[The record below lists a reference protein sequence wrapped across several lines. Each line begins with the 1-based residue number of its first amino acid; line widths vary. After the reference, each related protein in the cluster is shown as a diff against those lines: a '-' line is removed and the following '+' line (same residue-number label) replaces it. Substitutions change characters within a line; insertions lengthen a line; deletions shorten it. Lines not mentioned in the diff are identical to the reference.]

1 MKLKRDAKTLKS
13 KSIASLTRGLNIFNN
28 SEENGRHETVLLLLQ
43 HSSEMLLKS
52 LLIQKG
58 ENVFD
63 KQRGISI
70 GLNKALQTALNKS
83 WITEGQAGAIRTLD
97 AMRDQAQHWMLV
109 SSEELLYINS
119 RALITAIDEILT
131 KHFDDTLA
139 DNLPLRV
146 LPISTA
152 PMTDI
157 NILLDKEFTQIK
169 ELLSPNRRARDEAR
183 GRIAALLAM
192 EAHSGQ
198 EVQISKKDIDRIEK
212 AIREGAKL
220 DTIFPKLTPLSA
232 TITGEGP
239 TIKIQIKKNDQT
251 LPGVRFIPSDSQEHA
266 AAVRE
271 VDLQN
276 KFHLSPTE
284 LAKKLNLNIN
294 DSKALR
300 DYLDVDKN
308 PSLCHV
314 FTFGSQKHPRFSDNA
329 VKIMTESIHELDN
342 ERRAKQRIKKK

>member
-119 RALITAIDEILT
+119 RALITAIDGILT

-146 LPISTA
+146 LPISTT
-152 PMTDI
+152 PVTDI

-198 EVQISKKDIDRIEK
+198 EVQISKKRHRQNRKGHTRRSGTRHNIPKTHPPISNHYRRGTNHKDSNQEK
-212 AIREGAKL
+212 RSN
-220 DTIFPKLTPLSA
+220 SA
-232 TITGEGP
+232 RS
-239 TIKIQIKKNDQT
+239 QIYTQ
-251 LPGVRFIPSDSQEHA
+251 RQ
-266 AAVRE
+266 
-271 VDLQN
+271 
-276 KFHLSPTE
+276 
-284 LAKKLNLNIN
+284 
-294 DSKALR
+294 
-300 DYLDVDKN
+300 
-308 PSLCHV
+308 
-314 FTFGSQKHPRFSDNA
+314 PRTCRSR
-329 VKIMTESIHELDN
+329 S
-342 ERRAKQRIKKK
+342 RG